1 VWKTQGASDPL
12 FSKQVGLHR
21 ARAPAKCRWSDRGIA
36 SGAITTSGPARI
48 PGVHIG
54 HIGGSIGA
62 VEQIAA
68 YWQKRGAVFMHHS
81 LEPGEPQ
88 NRLDEILER
97 SHIVFHVRAR
107 ADCEFGLRLERY
119 CERRGKPL
127 ILLAANSVVALM
139 EALATNLPLT

>member
-1 VWKTQGASDPL
+1 VWKIQGASDPL
-12 FSKQVGLHR
+12 FSKQAALR
-21 ARAPAKCRWSDRGIA
+21 RDRAPAKGRWSDRGIA
-36 SGAITTSGPARI
+36 SGEITTSGPARI
-48 PGVHIG
+48 PGVRIG

-62 VEQIAA
+62 VEQIGA
-68 YWQKRGAVFMHHS
+68 YWQMRGAVFMHHS

-97 SHIVFHVRAR
+97 SHILFHAR
-107 ADCEFGLRLERY
+107 VLADCEFGMRLERY

-139 EALATNLPLT
+139 EALATNLPLA

>member
-1 VWKTQGASDPL
+1 M
-12 FSKQVGLHR
+12 QVGLPR
-21 ARAPAKCRWSDRGIA
+21 ARAPGKGRWSNRGIA
-36 SGAITTSGPARI
+36 SGEITASGPARI

-62 VEQIAA
+62 VEQIGA
-68 YWQKRGAVFMHHS
+68 YWQGRGAVFIHHS
-81 LEPGEPQ
+81 LEPGGPQ
-88 NRLDEILER
+88 SLLDEVLER
-97 SHIVFHVRAR
+97 SHIVFHAR

-127 ILLAANSVVALM
+127 ILLAANSVAALM